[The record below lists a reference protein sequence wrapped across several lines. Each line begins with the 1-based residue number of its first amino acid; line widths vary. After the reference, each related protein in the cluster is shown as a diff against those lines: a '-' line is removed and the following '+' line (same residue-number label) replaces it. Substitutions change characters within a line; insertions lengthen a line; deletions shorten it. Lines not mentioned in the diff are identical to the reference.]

1 MAYRDGELPPE
12 RAAVVQSHLAGCAT
26 CQSIG
31 RDLERISGTLGAW
44 TIDDAPATLRLENRA
59 NQAAAP
65 KPFGTKWLPSWAFYS
80 LSGAALAAATL
91 VLVVLPQ
98 QARNSMDSPI
108 RHVRTTA
115 VSARAEGVQPETAA
129 SPSTVPLGGMPVGGV
144 ATVLRA
150 PKGSPEN
157 TAQASPPSQ
166 ERSASRIVRTATLLL
181 VAADFDAARTA
192 LTRIVAEMNGFV
204 GSLDVSGVPPNPRV
218 LTATIRIP
226 SARLD
231 AALGSMKALGKVLNE
246 SQSADDVTEQALDLE
261 ARIANGR
268 NTEKRLND
276 LLQKRTGDLSDVLA
290 AERELSRVREEIE
303 RLDAQRQN
311 LEKRVTYSTVSLRI
325 EEPQKS
331 TMNLG
336 PLPLS
341 GRFRNALV
349 DGFKSVFVSV
359 VEIAI
364 VSLQVA
370 PTLIFWGMVILG
382 PVYLFKR
389 RTSRAGARRG
399 EA

>member
-44 TIDDAPATLRLENRA
+44 TIDEAPATLRLENRA

-98 QARNSMDSPI
+98 QARDSMQS
-108 RHVRTTA
+108 RMNVGRTA
-115 VSARAEGVQPETAA
+115 VPARAEVRELETRTGSV
-129 SPSTVPLGGMPVGGV
+129 SPGPV
-144 ATVLRA
+144 ATVLEAPGIQGGAGQQAAPVRA
-150 PKGSPEN
+150 LS
-157 TAQASPPSQ
+157 TA
-166 ERSASRIVRTATLLL
+166 RIVRTATLLL
-181 VAADFDAARTA
+181 VAADFDAARIA

-204 GSLDVSGVPPNPRV
+204 GNLDVSGVPPNPRV

-389 RTSRAGARRG
+389 RTSRAAARRG